1 MFKNTFI
8 NTTLIQSIRHPGRP
22 SGRQPQAGFIQGVLL
37 FGIALLAVVIAAFS
51 FSNKSSSNSTAAEE
65 AKTYAST
72 IAAHGNALKTAADR
86 FRSDRGEL
94 TRANMDF
101 NTTAATG
108 LFNPVDLFITSG
120 TLVIQ
125 PQAFLTPA
133 TPPAALVSD
142 TQNGHFFLKRTGII
156 TVGGNNILMIATA
169 GPLSD
174 ATCRRINTNIHRT
187 NNIPVATAGGVNDF
201 QGTAAGNVTIPVGA
215 AATEFPANTLILEE
229 GCVRSQGANG
239 QNFYFKVLQRV

>member
-72 IAAHGNALKTAADR
+72 IIAHGNALKTAADR
-86 FRSDRGEL
+86 FRADRGDLSSMTFEGG
-94 TRANMDF
+94 
-101 NTTAATG
+101 TATNG
-108 LFNPVDLFITSG
+108 LFNTMDAFITSG
-120 TLVIQ
+120 TLIVQ
-125 PQAFLTPA
+125 TKAFSDAPKA
-133 TPPAALVSD
+133 EISD
-142 TQNGHFFLKRTGII
+142 TQNGHFFLKRKGTIKI
-156 TVGGNNILMIATA
+156 GGNTVLLMTAT

-174 ATCRRINTNIHRT
+174 ATCRRININLHRI
-187 NNIPVATAGGVNDF
+187 NKIPNATPGAEEDF
-201 QGTAAGNVTIPVGA
+201 RGTANGRVTIGVGSK
-215 AATEFPANTLILEE
+215 ESDFPNSVSNLEE
-229 GCVRSQGANG
+229 GCVQTDTANKYY
-239 QNFYFKVLQRV
+239 YFKVLQRS